1 MREKLEGTNGSES
14 KCQEIRANRSAA
26 RKVNKLGASRFGTN
40 NVCVGD
46 MRWLELGLRG
56 RGNFPA
62 GRAAVCVKKYSWIL
76 NRIASRVCVCVLHV
90 VCGINFFSRCFCWER
105 DTTCTPTHTDADVA
119 QCCRT
124 VRMETLGVLH
134 LHWRI
139 VSANYISPD
148 LPACVV
154 GRSSAPLSE
163 YECLRRN
170 LSALIRTEIKTILQ
184 ARARRSPKHPPQHAH
199 GNTHAHSDGLR
210 RFCLL
215 IFSFKFKMHRGQQ
228 VAWRREFRLIRI

>member
-1 MREKLEGTNGSES
+1 
-14 KCQEIRANRSAA
+14 
-26 RKVNKLGASRFGTN
+26 
-40 NVCVGD
+40 
-46 MRWLELGLRG
+46 
-56 RGNFPA
+56 
-62 GRAAVCVKKYSWIL
+62 
-76 NRIASRVCVCVLHV
+76 
-90 VCGINFFSRCFCWER
+90 
-105 DTTCTPTHTDADVA
+105 
-119 QCCRT
+119 
-124 VRMETLGVLH
+124 METLGVLH

-184 ARARRSPKHPPQHAH
+184 ARARRSPKHPLSTLTE
-199 GNTHAHSDGLR
+199 THTHTVTGLR